1 MIEAALETLAR
12 ERHDRSRAAG
22 LVPDRP
28 GLYAFYGDQ
37 QAWTELALEPAFDDQ
52 PLYVGKAERS
62 LNGRDVRTHF
72 ATGKTGSS
80 TVRRSLAA
88 LLANDLNLVAV
99 PRNLAK
105 PDGSA
110 NFALDPASD
119 ARLSTWMESHLR
131 LATWVRPDG
140 LVLGD
145 FETAV
150 VLRLRPPSTST
161 RSASHETG
169 CGKRVGASPTR
180 REPGIPPR
188 SCLQPESSRLDTSIR
203 GTLPLW

>member
-1 MIEAALETLAR
+1 MIEAALEALAG
-12 ERHDRSRAAG
+12 ERHDRSLAAG
-22 LVPDRP
+22 LVPDQP

-37 QAWTELALEPAFDDQ
+37 QAWTDLALEPVFDDQ

-88 LLANDLNLVAV
+88 LLADDLDLMAV

-140 LVLGD
+140 FVLGD
-145 FETAV
+145 IETAV
-150 VLRLRPPSTST
+150 VLRLRPPLNLD
-161 RSASHETG
+161 
-169 CGKRVGASPTR
+169 KVGEPRDRLRQAR
-180 REPGIPPR
+180 RRLADQARAWKPDAKLPPA
-188 SCLQPESSRLDTSIR
+188 
-203 GTLPLW
+203 